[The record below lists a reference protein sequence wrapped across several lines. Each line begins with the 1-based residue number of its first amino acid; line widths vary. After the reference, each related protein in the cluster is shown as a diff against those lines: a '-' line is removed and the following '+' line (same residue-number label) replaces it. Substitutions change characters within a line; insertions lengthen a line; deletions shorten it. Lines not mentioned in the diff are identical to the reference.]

1 MGKNQE
7 KRRQKSI
14 THAHKVWVK
23 KQLTAAKAWETISAA
38 EELFYKNT
46 DELTPEQVQEV
57 EEQISAQREH
67 IREYVLKGKEDL
79 VVAIGEEEA
88 LRILNLE

>member
-14 THAHKVWVK
+14 AHAHKVWIK
-23 KQLTAAKAWETISAA
+23 KQLIAAKAWETISAA
-38 EELFYKNT
+38 EELFYKST

-57 EEQISAQREH
+57 EEQIAIQRDK
-67 IREYVLKGKEDL
+67 IREFVLKGKEDL

-88 LRILNLE
+88 LRILNVE